1 MKNLTLD
8 FTDGTTRDMI
18 VEDAT
23 ANELVAAFNEQRP
36 CHPMVV
42 IDGSTLYVNTRNLCT
57 IEVETLEEPEEE
69 VPEEEDVP
77 EEAAPVEEEGETPEE
92 EVIEDTR
99 TVAELKAALDD
110 AGVDYDSGLRKAE
123 LQEIALSSGI

>member
-1 MKNLTLD
+1 MKTLTLH
-8 FTDGTTRDMI
+8 FTDSTERDLM
-18 VEDAT
+18 VDDVT
-23 ANELVAAFNEQRP
+23 ANELLAALTDQRP
-36 CHPMVV
+36 SHPLLL
-42 IDGSTLYVNTRNLCT
+42 IDGSTLYVNTRQLCSAT
-57 IEVETLEEPEEE
+57 VEALE
-69 VPEEEDVP
+69 EEEDVP